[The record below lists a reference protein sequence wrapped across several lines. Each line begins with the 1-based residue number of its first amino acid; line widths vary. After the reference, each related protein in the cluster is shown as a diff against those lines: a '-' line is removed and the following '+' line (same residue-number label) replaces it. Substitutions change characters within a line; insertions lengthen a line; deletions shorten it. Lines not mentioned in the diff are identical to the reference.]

1 MASENIEQIWNRGDA
16 ALMDA
21 QLEIEVT
28 EVHGVI
34 CGLAAGGCANDVS
47 AFMPNLVNILNAGEQ
62 FGADVGQWLV
72 ELFGLVSEQFR
83 GMETLDLPFEDRIT
97 SGQEAAYYLTMWAEA
112 FLVGFGC
119 SCGRQELSDSG
130 RELVDEISEFAR
142 VEAEEVS
149 SEEELEEILTT
160 LTEHLKVCAM
170 SLYADYGAVTGGR
183 IPLEEG
189 GTKTR
194 GAIRDG
200 ELVIGEEGIHLSDL
214 TG

>member
-1 MASENIEQIWNRGDA
+1 MASDNIEQIWNRGDA

-62 FGADVGQWLV
+62 FGSDVGQWLV

>member
-72 ELFGLVSEQFR
+72 ELFGMVSEQFR

>member
-1 MASENIEQIWNRGDA
+1 MASDNVEQIWNRGDA

-62 FGADVGQWLV
+62 FGSDVGQWLV

>member
-62 FGADVGQWLV
+62 FGSDVGQWLV